1 MGSDAGAP
9 IAVGMFVKAEI
20 AGVNSQSA
28 MVLPRLALRNAN
40 KVYVIND
47 DNRLEIR
54 TVEVLSTSE
63 ERVLVTNGVR
73 PGEKVVTSTIPA
85 AVDGMEVRA
94 ITREQQS

>member
-1 MGSDAGAP
+1 
-9 IAVGMFVKAEI
+9 MFVSAEI
-20 AGVNSQSA
+20 AGVTSQSA

-63 ERVLVTNGVR
+63 ERVLVTDGVK

-85 AVDGMEVRA
+85 AIDGMEVRA
-94 ITREQQS
+94 LTRDQQS

>member
-1 MGSDAGAP
+1 M
-9 IAVGMFVKAEI
+9 AEI
-20 AGVNSQSA
+20 AGVSSQSA
-28 MVLPRLALRNAN
+28 LVLPRLALRNAN

-47 DNRLEIR
+47 ENRLEIR

-63 ERVLVTNGVR
+63 ETVLVTHGVK

-94 ITREQQS
+94 ISNKSAS